1 MSYTDFA
8 PLKPDPTTDDG
19 TAVFV
24 HTRENLLWLRDAA
37 ISGALMGWQ
46 LAVSGGTPAQP
57 AQWLYSKG
65 TERVRLTITWGASG
79 GPKGKPQAMAVDYS
93 SDSGTTWLAIGTA
106 TITYDAQGNFTGS
119 TGIAPGLA
127 AHWLMGLPE
136 RVRLI
141 EAAVQGFGTMAAQN
155 ANSVTITGG
164 SITGITD
171 LAIADGGTGAST
183 AAQARENLGAHDAS
197 NLTQGTLPVAR
208 LGSSGERTA
217 DTVLH
222 GDNTWREPK
231 SSFGPQP
238 FIDLGDVG
246 LSGSETV
253 ELDLSAADFFLMSM
267 QNANTSGQLTLDF
280 TNMPDTTG
288 KRLSWH
294 VRIQRGGRKGALAF
308 TQAVNWSG
316 GVISPLNGAS
326 GSWDLIMFYKLGNA
340 NIRAMLV
347 DCS

>member
-1 MSYTDFA
+1 MSYTDFE

-65 TERVRLTITWGASG
+65 NERVRLTITWGTSG
-79 GPKGKPQAMAVDYS
+79 GPKGKPQSMVVDYS
-93 SDSGTTWLAIGTA
+93 SDNGTTWLAIGTA

-141 EAAVQGFGTMAAQN
+141 EAAVQGFGSMAGQA
-155 ANSVTITGG
+155 ANDVNITGG
-164 SITGITD
+164 SITGISD
-171 LAIADGGTGAST
+171 LAISDGGTGAST
-183 AAQARENLGAHDAS
+183 ASDARVALGANNAS

-238 FIDLGDVG
+238 VIDLGDVG

-267 QNANTSGQLTLDF
+267 QNANTAGTLTLDF
-280 TNMPDTTG
+280 TSLPDTTDQ
-288 KRLSWH
+288 RLSWH
-294 VRIQRGGRKGALAF
+294 VRLQRGGRKGALAF
-308 TQAVNWSG
+308 AQTVDWSG
-316 GVISPLNGAS
+316 GVAPPLGTTP
-326 GSWDLIMFYKLGNA
+326 GRWDLLMFYKLGSE

-347 DCS
+347 DWA